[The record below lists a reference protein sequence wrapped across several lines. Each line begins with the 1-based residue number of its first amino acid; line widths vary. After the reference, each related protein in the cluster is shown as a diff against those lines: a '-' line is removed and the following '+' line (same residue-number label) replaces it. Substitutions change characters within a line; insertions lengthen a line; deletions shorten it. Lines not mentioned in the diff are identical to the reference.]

1 MAVWYRSHQ
10 VPFMLVV
17 IVFMIIA
24 TGGWVRISDAGES
37 CPDWP
42 TCFGTWGFDV
52 SAEDQ
57 KQWWEENP
65 DEVDSRGAEHRYTS
79 DQIFTEWLHRGLVGI
94 IGILVIY
101 SHYTAW
107 SLRNEIGEKTYK
119 LHYLATVLLVMQ
131 AVVGYVT
138 VDLDNAPWTV
148 ALHLFMALMFTTS
161 LMAVGLLWWQ
171 KQTGL
176 PNYLTV
182 GNEKILNI
190 IWYMM
195 LFILIQLLIG
205 AFLSSGYHRGAC
217 GVGMW
222 NGWPLCH
229 GKIIPSLTQ
238 VGTIIQF
245 VHRISAILVAGLLFW
260 GRQEI
265 RDNDGKSMLTVLIDF
280 SLGFYILNL
289 GIGGLYL
296 ISAGNGEFPGWVSLL
311 HLLIGTATFLV
322 IAWAYRICN
331 TSQKVVNN
339 G

>member
-1 MAVWYRSHQ
+1 
-10 VPFMLVV
+10 MLA
-17 IVFMIIA
+17 IIAFMIIA

-52 SAEDQ
+52 SAEEQ
-57 KQWWEENP
+57 EQWWEENP

-94 IGILVIY
+94 IGILVLY
-101 SHYTAW
+101 SHYTTWA
-107 SLRNEIGEKTYK
+107 LRDEIGERPYK
-119 LHYLATVLLVMQ
+119 IHFLVTTLLVMQ
-131 AVVGYVT
+131 AIVGYVT

-148 ALHLFMALMFTTS
+148 ALHLFMALMFTAS

-171 KQTGL
+171 NQTGL
-176 PNYLTV
+176 PDYLIA

-195 LFILIQLLIG
+195 LFIHIQLQIG

-229 GKIIPSLTQ
+229 GKIIPALTQ
-238 VGTIIQF
+238 FGTTIQI

-260 GRQEI
+260 GRQWI

-280 SLGFYILNL
+280 CLGFYILNL
-289 GIGGLYL
+289 GIGGLYI
-296 ISAGNGEFPGWVSLL
+296 ISAGDGEFPGWVSLL
-311 HLLIGTATFLV
+311 HLLIGTVTFFV
-322 IAWAYRICN
+322 IAWAYLICN
-331 TSQKVVNN
+331 ASQRVVDN

>member
-17 IVFMIIA
+17 IAFMIIA

-57 KQWWEENP
+57 EQWWEENP
-65 DEVDSRGAEHRYTS
+65 DEVDSRGDNHRYTS

-148 ALHLFMALMFTTS
+148 ALHLFMALMFTAS

-171 KQTGL
+171 NQSGL
-176 PNYLTV
+176 PNYLIA
-182 GNEKILNI
+182 GNEKILDI

-195 LFILIQLLIG
+195 LFILIQLMIG

-229 GKIIPSLTQ
+229 GKIIPSFTQ
-238 VGTIIQF
+238 FGTIIQF

-260 GRQEI
+260 GRQWI

-296 ISAGNGEFPGWVSLL
+296 ISAGDGEFPGWVSLL
-311 HLLIGTATFLV
+311 HLLIGTVTFFV
-322 IAWAYRICN
+322 IAWAYLICN
-331 TSQKVVNN
+331 ASQKVIDN

>member
-10 VPFMLVV
+10 VPFMLA
-17 IVFMIIA
+17 IIAFMIIA

-52 SAEDQ
+52 SAEEQ
-57 KQWWEENP
+57 EQWWEENP

-94 IGILVIY
+94 IGILVLY
-101 SHYTAW
+101 SHYTTWA
-107 SLRNEIGEKTYK
+107 LRDEIGERPYK
-119 LHYLATVLLVMQ
+119 IHFLVTALLVMQ
-131 AVVGYVT
+131 AMVGYVT

-148 ALHLFMALMFTTS
+148 ALHLFMALMFTAS

-171 KQTGL
+171 NQTGL
-176 PNYLTV
+176 PDYLIA

-229 GKIIPSLTQ
+229 GKIIPALTQ
-238 VGTIIQF
+238 FGTAIQF
-245 VHRISAILVAGLLFW
+245 VHRISAILVGGLLFW
-260 GRQEI
+260 GRQWI

-280 SLGFYILNL
+280 CLGFYILNL
-289 GIGGLYL
+289 GIGGLYI
-296 ISAGNGEFPGWVSLL
+296 ISAGDGEFPGWVSLL
-311 HLLIGTATFLV
+311 HLLIGTVTFFA
-322 IAWAYRICN
+322 IAWAYLICN
-331 TSQKVVNN
+331 ASQRVVDN

>member
-10 VPFMLVV
+10 VPFMLA
-17 IVFMIIA
+17 IIAFMIIA

-52 SAEDQ
+52 SAEEQ
-57 KQWWEENP
+57 EQWWEENP

-94 IGILVIY
+94 IGILVLY
-101 SHYTAW
+101 SHYTTWA
-107 SLRNEIGEKTYK
+107 LRDEIGERPYK
-119 LHYLATVLLVMQ
+119 IHFLVTTLLVMQ
-131 AVVGYVT
+131 AIVGYVT

-148 ALHLFMALMFTTS
+148 ALHLFMALMFTAS

-171 KQTGL
+171 NQTGL
-176 PNYLTV
+176 PDYLIA

-229 GKIIPSLTQ
+229 GKIIPALTQ
-238 VGTIIQF
+238 FGTTIQF

-260 GRQEI
+260 GRQWI

-280 SLGFYILNL
+280 CLGFYILNL
-289 GIGGLYL
+289 GIGGLYI
-296 ISAGNGEFPGWVSLL
+296 ISAGDGEFPGWVSLL
-311 HLLIGTATFLV
+311 HLLIGTVTFFI
-322 IAWAYRICN
+322 IAWAYLICN
-331 TSQKVVNN
+331 ASQRVVDN

>member
-1 MAVWYRSHQ
+1 MLAV
-10 VPFMLVV
+10 
-17 IVFMIIA
+17 IAFMIIA

-57 KQWWEENP
+57 EEWWEENP
-65 DEVDSRGAEHRYTS
+65 DEVDSRGAGHRYTS

-138 VDLDNAPWTV
+138 VNLDNAPWTV

-171 KQTGL
+171 NQTGL
-176 PNYLTV
+176 PDYLIA
-182 GNEKILNI
+182 GNDKILNI

-217 GVGMW
+217 GVGLW
-222 NGWPLCH
+222 NGWPFCH
-229 GKIIPSLTQ
+229 GKIIPSFTQ
-238 VGTIIQF
+238 FGTTIQF
-245 VHRISAILVAGLLFW
+245 VHRIFAILVAGLLFW
-260 GRQEI
+260 GRQWI
-265 RDNDGKSMLTVLIDF
+265 RNNDGKSTLTILIDL

-289 GIGGLYL
+289 GIGGLYI
-296 ISAGNGEFPGWVSLL
+296 ISAGDGEFPEWVSLL
-311 HLLIGTATFLV
+311 HLFIGSVTFFI
-322 IAWAYRICN
+322 IAWAYLICN
-331 TSQKVVNN
+331 ASQKVVDN

>member
-10 VPFMLVV
+10 VPFMLA
-17 IVFMIIA
+17 IIAFMIIA

-57 KQWWEENP
+57 EQWWEENP
-65 DEVDSRGAEHRYTS
+65 DEVDSRGDNHRYTS

-171 KQTGL
+171 NQTGL
-176 PNYLTV
+176 PDYLTA
-182 GNEKILNI
+182 GNEKILKI

-195 LFILIQLLIG
+195 LFVLIQLLIG

-217 GVGMW
+217 GVGLW

-229 GKIIPSLTQ
+229 GKIIPALTQ
-238 VGTIIQF
+238 FGTIIQF

-260 GRQEI
+260 GRQWI

-289 GIGGLYL
+289 GIGGLYI
-296 ISAGNGEFPGWVSLL
+296 ISAGDGEFPGWVSLL
-311 HLLIGTATFLV
+311 HLLIGTVTFFV
-322 IAWAYRICN
+322 IAWAYLICN
-331 TSQKVVNN
+331 TSQKVADN

>member
-1 MAVWYRSHQ
+1 MLAV
-10 VPFMLVV
+10 
-17 IVFMIIA
+17 ITFMIIA

-65 DEVDSRGAEHRYTS
+65 DEVDSRGAGHRYTS

-107 SLRNEIGEKTYK
+107 SLRNVIGEKTYK

-260 GRQEI
+260 GRQWI

-311 HLLIGTATFLV
+311 HLLIGTTTFLV
-322 IAWAYRICN
+322 IAWAYLICN